1 MRSIKNK
8 IAMTIATSMVL
19 TGSVVLNSFKV
30 QAATVKYNFTIDL
43 LSGESFAGM
52 FSFDDSTLT
61 GRGQEDLLPIE
72 EAGNVKVNLSIFG
85 ENLTEEDDVD
95 FAEGLFPAVN
105 FSNGNLI
112 GLDILAPVEVGEPEF
127 GGILV
132 QNSNFSF
139 ITTEYFDLLGTG
151 IVEVDGFQDFRG
163 TVSYQLAT
171 TPEPASLI
179 GLLTV
184 SMIGAGSAMK
194 KSSYFKSC
202 H

>member
-8 IAMTIATSMVL
+8 IAITLTTGMVL
-19 TGSVVLNSFKV
+19 TGSVALNSSNV
-30 QAATVKYNFTIDL
+30 QAATVKYNFTVDL
-43 LSGESFAGM
+43 FSGESFEGM
-52 FSFDDSTLT
+52 FSFDNSTLT
-61 GRGQEDLLPIE
+61 GRGAESLLPTE
-72 EAGNVKVNLSIFG
+72 EAGNVKVMLSIFG
-85 ENLTEEDDVD
+85 ENITEEDDVD

-132 QNSNFSF
+132 QNSNFSL

-151 IVEVDGFQDFRG
+151 IVAVEDFQEFRG
-163 TVSYQLAT
+163 TVSYQLTT
-171 TPEPASLI
+171 TPEPASIL

-184 SMIGAGSAMK
+184 GMIGAGSTVK
-194 KSSYFKSC
+194 KKQLS
-202 H
+202 